1 MGGGRTLKSI
11 LVGNGIN
18 IQFGGM
24 AYSSSF
30 IMKRVKYKAKMDGY
44 DELFNNSLTKEDIM
58 RILNG
63 FVSIS
68 NDIINNKYDD
78 YVKNEDEREA
88 LIDYKRRYGEIQAS
102 HEIMLEDWFFIL
114 HMFFLKNADISDNAT
129 SSKQGFERLIL
140 DAIYNDGDIQNLHTK
155 MNRKV
160 KRYFKRFDNIFTLN
174 YDNNLER
181 LTGKV
186 ILHLHGDY
194 SILHSS
200 ENPDYVSGYIRE
212 KMKKRVVIK
221 GHEHSFCNAL
231 LDYSGRLKLRKAD
244 LNHLLNIDSEKYRF
258 RYEVDKN
265 WKNDLLRCKSDKPN
279 EYEMI
284 MTKINNPGLK
294 MVPDYYFDKLR
305 RIEGELYILGMSPNN
320 DDHIFDIINENQKI
334 DKVYFYYFSESEK
347 NKVEESFSSEI
358 YECKSILELWSD
370 LGCEQKKYKCNY
382 KMPSII
388 DDIIAI
394 FNGMSDDPITK
405 EQIIN
410 EVNSIPQFEMD
421 RLCMLVKRD
430 LISKNPDNRST
441 DVAEFSKTNASV
453 SYIALKEGI
462 LPSVLYMVCV
472 MNWNK

>member
-1 MGGGRTLKSI
+1 LKSVI
-11 LVGNGIN
+11 VGNGLN
-18 IQFGGM
+18 IQFGGV

-44 DELFNNSLTKEDIM
+44 KELFNNSVTKEDI
-58 RILNG
+58 IGIING

-68 NDIINNKYDD
+68 NDIIDNKYDD
-78 YVKNEDEREA
+78 YIKNEDEREA
-88 LIDYKRRYGEIQAS
+88 LLDYKSRYDKIQAS

-114 HMFFLKNADISDNAT
+114 HMFFLKNADISDNTT

-160 KRYFKRFDNIFTLN
+160 KRFFNRFDNIFTLN

-181 LTGKV
+181 LTGKDV
-186 ILHLHGDY
+186 LHLHGDY

-200 ENPDYVSGYIRE
+200 ENPDYVSGYLRE
-212 KMKKRVVIK
+212 KKKERVVINGYK
-221 GHEHSFCNAL
+221 HCFCNAL
-231 LDYSGRLKLRKAD
+231 LDYSGKLKLRKAD
-244 LNHLLNIDSEKYRF
+244 LYHRLNIDSERYRF
-258 RYEVDKN
+258 RYENDQR
-265 WKNDLLRCKSDKPN
+265 WKNDLLSCKADKPN

-284 MTKINNPGLK
+284 MTKINNPSLE
-294 MVPDYYFDKLR
+294 MASEYNFDKLR

-320 DDHIFDIINENQKI
+320 DDHIFGIINENDKI
-334 DKVYFYYFSESEK
+334 EKVYFYYFSESEK
-347 NKVEESFSSEI
+347 QKIEDSFLSDI
-358 YECKSILELWSD
+358 YECKSILKLWSD
-370 LGCEQKKYKCNY
+370 LGCEQKGYKCNY
-382 KMPSII
+382 KIPSNI
-388 DDIIAI
+388 DDMIKI

-405 EQIIN
+405 NQIIN

-430 LISKNPDNRST
+430 LKSRNPDNSST
-441 DVAEFSKTNASV
+441 DEAEFSKTNASI

-462 LPSVLYMVCV
+462 LPSSLYMICV
-472 MNWNK
+472 MNWSKR